1 MLASNTDTTPS
12 DMVSLQIQLEVM
24 RERDKHHLE
33 KIAQLEQ
40 GLREAQIEIGV
51 RDNELKQAVA
61 QSNEQKAQLSTLKH
75 KDEKIDELEKRLNK
89 TQREFDLQTS
99 CLETVT
105 KYQNEQKTA
114 IAVNNE
120 KLKRYA
126 RNSLNDKFI
135 SILAS
140 LLFMLSAGLAS
151 LGYNLITSVTVTSTS
166 PNTTSTSP
174 STMGLVLIEMAIAFH
189 ILATLLVTFVKGG
202 SNS

>member
-40 GLREAQIEIGV
+40 GLREAQIEIDV

-99 CLETVT
+99 YLETVT

-174 STMGLVLIEMAIAFH
+174 STMGLVLIGMAIAFH

>member
-40 GLREAQIEIGV
+40 GLREAQIEIDV

-99 CLETVT
+99 YLETVT

-166 PNTTSTSP
+166 PITTSTSP
-174 STMGLVLIEMAIAFH
+174 STMGLVLIGMAIAFH